1 MTKTLEIYFVPTV
14 YGPYTERQI
23 LAVWMTK
30 HLSSFQP
37 QVNFQTSVTLEMGGK
52 KEGELDLDSFVYL
65 LLNFQTSGRNT

>member
-1 MTKTLEIYFVPTV
+1 MTKTLEIYLPTV
-14 YGPYTERQI
+14 YITYTERQI

-30 HLSSFQP
+30 QISNFQP
-37 QVNFQTSVTLEMGGK
+37 QVNFQTSVTIEMGGK